1 MTRQEIFEKVRAV
14 IVDTLAVDEEEVSP
28 QSTLIGD
35 LGAESI
41 DFLHIEFELQKVF
54 AFKTQQGELF
64 PDNVA
69 RNPEYVQ
76 EGKVTPKGLS
86 LLKERLPHLDLKALE
101 ADPRVEQVARV
112 FTVDAIV
119 NFVARKLGVTA

>member
-1 MTRQEIFEKVRAV
+1 MTRQDIFDKVRAV
-14 IVDTLAVDEEEVSP
+14 IVNTLAVDEEEVSA

-54 AFKTQQGELF
+54 GFKTEQGELF

-76 EGKVTPKGLS
+76 EGKVTPKGIA
-86 LLKERLPHLDLKALE
+86 LLAERLPHLDVKALQ
-101 ADPRVEQVARV
+101 ADPRVEQVARI

-119 NFVARKLGVTA
+119 NFVARKLGVEH